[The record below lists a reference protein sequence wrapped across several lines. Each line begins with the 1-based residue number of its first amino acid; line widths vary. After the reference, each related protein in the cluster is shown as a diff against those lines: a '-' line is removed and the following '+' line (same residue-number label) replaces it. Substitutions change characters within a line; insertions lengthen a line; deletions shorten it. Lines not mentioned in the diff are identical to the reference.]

1 MDQVWKTRG
10 SLIVRAK
17 NPDDHDAWNEFVSY
31 YEPFIKMVLSRH
43 WRLHHGH
50 DDLVQ
55 LILIRLWKN
64 LIQFDENREN
74 VKFRSWLSGVIRNE
88 ALNYI
93 KSQKKWASI
102 KTIDSEVPVHFEKVE
117 CETEEKIEKE
127 WQAFLCEKIMDHMN
141 ELFTGRAM
149 EVFTRTIEGEK
160 AEEIAEK
167 LDIKVETVYKL
178 RSRVKAKFKRELKQL
193 KEKIEPHL

>member
-1 MDQVWKTRG
+1 MEQIWKTRDT
-10 SLIVRAK
+10 LIVRAK
-17 NPDDHDAWNEFVSY
+17 NPDDHDAWQEFVSF

-64 LIQFDENREN
+64 LIQFDEKRDN
-74 VKFRSWLSGVIRNE
+74 VKFRSWLGSVIRNE
-88 ALNYI
+88 ALNYV

-102 KTIDSEVPVHFEKVE
+102 KLLDSDIPIEYEKVE
-117 CETEEKIEKE
+117 SETEEMIEKE

-141 ELFTGRAM
+141 VLFTGRAM
-149 EVFTRTIEGEK
+149 EVFTMTIEGED
-160 AEEIAEK
+160 AETIAEK
-167 LDIKVETVYKL
+167 LDLKVETVYKL
-178 RSRVKAKFKRELKQL
+178 RSRVKAKFKRELKEL
-193 KEKIEPHL
+193 KDKIEPHL